1 MTQAQRAIGDRD
13 LDQAFPATTSHH
25 YDAGG
30 HVAALQANLARQLRD
45 YDSVGLATP
54 LGTVERLTQFCSRTG
69 GYAMLAMG
77 YVLTGILIVNWL

>member
-1 MTQAQRAIGDRD
+1 MTQAQRATGDRD
-13 LDQAFPATTSHH
+13 LDPEVRATTSHH

-45 YDSVGLATP
+45 FDSAGLASP
-54 LGTVERLTQFCSRTG
+54 LGPVERLTRFCSRTG

-77 YVLTGILIVNWL
+77 YVVTGIFIANWL

>member
-1 MTQAQRAIGDRD
+1 MTQAQRATGDRD
-13 LDQAFPATTSHH
+13 PAVRATTSHH

-45 YDSVGLATP
+45 YDSAGMATP
-54 LGTVERLTQFCSRTG
+54 VGAVERLTQFCSRTG

-77 YVLTGILIVNWL
+77 YVVTGVLIANWL